1 MNLHLT
7 GLISRLAWYPL
18 PLIHSILMRPD
29 IPMTSDTPSLH
40 QVLKILKQQIDA
52 ELPVCEESLEHI
64 DAGRTN
70 LIEREFRL
78 VNARNNTF
86 DITKSPGPNGIKY
99 PPTTK
104 TSSTTPPQLTPSSSY
119 DPFKRVEN
127 KRKSIT
133 TSFKDIFR
141 RPSSGH
147 SNSSNGSGGKSFR
160 VPILICRSLQF
171 ESEVDG
177 QSRACVF
184 LHFYSRIQMTIFLKE
199 ISLPFIKKQNPFDIK
214 SSKNKFNLRMSGKI
228 TFNSSSLSR

>member
-18 PLIHSILMRPD
+18 PLIHSILLRPD
-29 IPMTSDTPSLH
+29 IPTTSDTPSLH

-64 DAGRTN
+64 DAGRTT
-70 LIEREFRL
+70 LIERECRL

-86 DITKSPGPNGIKY
+86 EITKSPGPNGVKY
-99 PPTTK
+99 PQTTN

-119 DPFKRVEN
+119 DPFKRAEN

-141 RPSSGH
+141 RPSSGL
-147 SNSSNGSGGKSFR
+147 SNSSNSSGGKTFL
-160 VPILICRSLQF
+160 VPRCKI
-171 ESEVDG
+171 D
-177 QSRACVF
+177 ACVF
-184 LHFYSRIQMTIFLKE
+184 RSASSRVCE
-199 ISLPFIKKQNPFDIK
+199 CVC
-214 SSKNKFNLRMSGKI
+214 
-228 TFNSSSLSR
+228 TFFG